1 MKYCIII
8 IIIISVL
15 GCATTPPHR
24 IENHRYFNPKH
35 NLSMAVPDGWMT
47 TTKSDTNEKYD
58 IIFYNE
64 DTNGLISIGFG
75 SSLFK
80 TGSMSQIETL
90 NFLDYLGGAA
100 EKKLRKVSI
109 NSAIKNIDYHYNQF
123 PEITNQ
129 PECFFEFEIL
139 WDIQGSKINSIGR
152 NFLYKCHQDYTC
164 VIRLELSSSSETF
177 ELNKLIY
184 ENLIQ
189 SLNYEI
195 TAYDKNPPYIRNE
208 IAKPFQTLID
218 NSKKKSFIQSNTN
231 KNNAP
236 FNEPDGGIEEK
247 LTELKRLRDKGLI
260 TQEDYENK
268 KNEYLN
274 KY

>member
-1 MKYCIII
+1 MKYYLIAM
-8 IIIISVL
+8 IISLL

-24 IENHRYFNPKH
+24 IENHRYINPKH

-47 TTKSDTNEKYD
+47 TTKSDFNENPD
-58 IIFYNE
+58 IVFYNE
-64 DTNGLISIGFG
+64 DTNGLISVEFG
-75 SSLFK
+75 SSFIDIGPTSNIDAFELIL
-80 TGSMSQIETL
+80 SLAEVS
-90 NFLDYLGGAA
+90 
-100 EKKLRKVSI
+100 EKKLRKISR
-109 NSAIKNIDYHYNQF
+109 NPAIKNIDYDYNNF
-123 PEITNQ
+123 IEINNQ
-129 PECFFEFEIL
+129 PECFFEYELL
-139 WDIQGSKINSIGR
+139 WDIQGAIFNHIGR
-152 NFLYKCHQDYTC
+152 KFLYICRQDDTC
-164 VIRLELSSSSETF
+164 GIALELVSSPETF
-177 ELNKLIY
+177 EFNKSIF

-195 TAYDKNPPYIRNE
+195 ATYDKNPPYIRNE
-208 IAKPFQTLID
+208 IEKPFQTLIN
-218 NSKKKSFIQSNTN
+218 NSK

-236 FNEPDGGIEEK
+236 VNEPEGGIEEK